1 MRLFLGSVSSHQGP
15 LSKHRFRTKN
25 IKHRSVFNVG
35 RGYNSLNPER
45 KLVDVLVLW
54 VVWDEEE
61 NARRQARRR
70 QPTPSPTHAAANP
83 HAICVVDVGHHALS
97 MQRSHKSAHS
107 LQSACVL
114 SITWACAPAQPF
126 PISARVLEA
135 EQCLAASL
143 ATSCRLALERV
154 TRAGGCIHPTPQ
166 PTPPPATFWIL
177 ASFFRV
183 RHARRKLVCR
193 PDT

>member
-166 PTPPPATFWIL
+166 PTPPPPPPPPPPPRLFGFL
-177 ASFFRV
+177 RVFF
-183 RHARRKLVCR
+183 A
-193 PDT
+193 